1 MTRYIRY
8 QRSICIYSLH
18 VQLLNEIGHRRM
30 HNNLHSI
37 TIVLIL
43 SSSFIIL
50 SYFVSSADSSLAA
63 NTTSSLLSS
72 LTKQAPLKKMTSL
85 LNVTKPSP
93 NGTRLQQIPSNIEF
107 NVEKIKNIIN
117 TTASDV
123 RNSIKKTISDVRTAL
138 LDLGIRIAEIG
149 SIIAAAIAM
158 IALIRRPWL
167 RIDKTQPPFVRRI
180 EVGA

>member
-1 MTRYIRY
+1 M
-8 QRSICIYSLH
+8 
-18 VQLLNEIGHRRM
+18 
-30 HNNLHSI
+30 
-37 TIVLIL
+37 
-43 SSSFIIL
+43 L

-149 SIIAAAIAM
+149 SIICCSYSY
-158 IALIRRPWL
+158 
-167 RIDKTQPPFVRRI
+167 DCFD
-180 EVGA
+180 